1 MVTNIAV
8 PTEAELPSLLAAF
21 YSRVRADQVLGPVFE
36 SAVEDRPA
44 YLGRLADFWS
54 SVMLATGR
62 YKGQP
67 VAAHLAHADRIT
79 PATFDRWLV
88 LWEQCTNESLPK
100 PAALAMQK
108 KAEHI
113 AQSLSLALEYATVA
127 QRPNRRCLA

>member
-36 SAVEDRPA
+36 SAVENWPA

-79 PATFDRWLV
+79 PADVTPAFH
-88 LWEQCTNESLPK
+88 
-100 PAALAMQK
+100 PAATRDRPV
-108 KAEHI
+108 
-113 AQSLSLALEYATVA
+113 LSRMSAGEATGGVNPARCCSSSAANAAGVA
-127 QRPNRRCLA
+127 